1 MPEPV
6 RVRDDIT
13 KHEYSTYAVD
23 ENGNSYEGL
32 TVLKDEPA
40 VDAHGVLLPP
50 KYPDAETTSAPKPQ
64 ATPGPKATPKES

>member
-23 ENGNSYEGL
+23 ADGNVDEGL
-32 TVLKDEPA
+32 TVLDEPA
-40 VDAHGVLLPP
+40 VDERGVIVPP
-50 KYPDAETTSAPKPQ
+50 KYPAAEKAKTPAAP
-64 ATPGPKATPKES
+64 TPGPKATPKES